1 MAGTPVQ
8 FAVEPGGGWD
18 SGRRGLVVDA
28 RLALAGYRARTSGAA
43 TPRRAR
49 QSVWALRLLAGCGGS
64 LAGDRV
70 QRGHTIRRT
79 RGERA
84 GTAPGAP
91 SPWSAPCRRP
101 AGSAADRDLDCTN
114 QGIPAPGAV

>member
-1 MAGTPVQ
+1 MAGTAVQ

-28 RLALAGYRARTSGAA
+28 RLALAGYRAGASGAA

-49 QSVWALRLLAGCGGS
+49 QSIWALRLLAGCGGN

-70 QRGHTIRRT
+70 QRRHTIRWT
-79 RGERA
+79 RVERS
-84 GTAPGAP
+84 GTGAGAP
-91 SPWSAPCRRP
+91 SPRSAPCRRP
-101 AGSAADRDLDCTN
+101 AGS
-114 QGIPAPGAV
+114 